1 MSPEVIVVAVKAAV
15 TVLTDKKLRNFVFGV
30 ILGVIIILFIPLL
43 TILALFDGVQDME
56 IENLGQVVMDQLD
69 AETMQK
75 LQHVHDTMLQIES
88 AMNAAGYTGTRVSE
102 AQVLFNLALYD
113 HSFDSGFV
121 DKLVGC
127 FAENQ
132 TDAQLVAAVNS
143 AFGVNISVTDF
154 TNMMTSIRAVY
165 IDNTDFTA
173 PESKNN
179 LDLVKWAQNAASQ
192 HWGYVWGTYGQVL
205 DDALFAAKLEQYPTH
220 VGNYEDFIRSN
231 WLGGRT
237 ADCIGLIKGYSWYD
251 PATGH
256 INYATNGMPDINADY
271 MASSVAEKG
280 SIDTI
285 PEIPGLA
292 VWRSGHIG
300 IYIGNGKVVEA
311 KATRIGVVE
320 TNLSDGTWTHWIKI
334 PYINYIEETTEPEEP
349 EPIEPL
355 EPEEPAPPEPV
366 EP

>member
-1 MSPEVIVVAVKAAV
+1 MSPEVIVVAVKAAI
-15 TVLTDKKLRNFVFGV
+15 TVLTDKKLRNFVGGV
-30 ILGVIIILFIPLL
+30 ILGSIIIIFIPIF
-43 TILALFDGVQDME
+43 TVLAVFDGMKDLDMS
-56 IENLGQVVMDQLD
+56 QVTQMVISQLD
-69 AETMQK
+69 DDQRQKLRHVHATMQA
-75 LQHVHDTMLQIES
+75 IES
-88 AMNAAGYTGTRVSE
+88 TMTASGYTGTRINE
-102 AQVLFNLALYD
+102 AQILFNLALYD
-113 HSFDSGFV
+113 HSFETSFV
-121 DKLVGC
+121 DRLVGC
-127 FAENQ
+127 FAPDQ

-143 AFGVNISVTDF
+143 AFGVNISVTEF

-192 HWGYVWGTYGQVL
+192 HWGYVWGTYGHVL
-205 DDALFAAKLEQYPTH
+205 DDALLEAKLEQYPTH

>member
-1 MSPEVIVVAVKAAV
+1 MSTGIVVAIKAAV
-15 TVLTDKKLRNFVFGV
+15 AVVTDKKLRNFVGGV
-30 ILGVIIILFIPLL
+30 ILGAIIILFIPLL
-43 TILALFDGVQDME
+43 TILAIFDNTKDLDLDQ
-56 IENLGQVVMDQLD
+56 LGQIVVEHLD
-69 AETMQK
+69 EETLQK
-75 LQHVHDTMLQIES
+75 LQHVDDTMRQIES
-88 AMNAAGYTGTRVSE
+88 AMISAGHTGTRVSE

-127 FAENQ
+127 FAPDQ
-132 TDAQLVAAVNS
+132 TDSQIVAAVNS
-143 AFGVNISVTDF
+143 AFGVNISVTEF
-154 TNMMTSIRAVY
+154 TNMMSSIRANY
-165 IDNTDFTA
+165 IDNSEFSA

-179 LDLVKWAQNAASQ
+179 LDLVQWVKNAEQN

-205 DDALFAAKLEQYPTH
+205 DNALFNAKLEQYPTH
-220 VGNYEDFIRSN
+220 VGDYEDFIRSN

-251 PATGH
+251 PVTGN

-271 MASSVAEKG
+271 MANSVAEKG

-300 IYIGNGKVVEA
+300 VYIGNGKVIEA

-320 TNLSDGTWTHWIKI
+320 TNLADGNWTYWIKI
-334 PYINYIEETTEPEEP
+334 PYINYIEENAEPESP
-349 EPIEPL
+349 EPAEPD
-355 EPEEPAPPEPV
+355 EPMPPEPV